1 MTMVIDNQGRQY
13 GGISFDPM
21 YPNTMHA
28 APQFSDPWSHQTGSA
43 SQAYPAMSKPDTQR
57 PALSMPYSH
66 MPPVSA
72 PLASGSQFSNLGYS
86 ADGLSVGQDIPRSTY
101 AEPPA
106 YSAQAA
112 QPSQYATAYPSM
124 NYAQSL
130 AQQQQQQQQEQQQR
144 KMSQP

>member
-21 YPNTMHA
+21 YPNTMHSQ
-28 APQFSDPWSHQTGSA
+28 PQFSDPWSHQTGSA
-43 SQAYPAMSKPDTQR
+43 NHQYSSMPKQEASR

-72 PLASGSQFSNLGYS
+72 PLASGSQFSSTGYTS
-86 ADGLSVGQDIPRSTY
+86 TDGLSVSQDIPRSTY
-101 AEPPA
+101 PEQSA
-106 YSAQAA
+106 YSAPATSA
-112 QPSQYATAYPSM
+112 SHYATAYPSM

-130 AQQQQQQQQEQQQR
+130 AQQQQQQQQQHR
-144 KMSQP
+144 KMSEP